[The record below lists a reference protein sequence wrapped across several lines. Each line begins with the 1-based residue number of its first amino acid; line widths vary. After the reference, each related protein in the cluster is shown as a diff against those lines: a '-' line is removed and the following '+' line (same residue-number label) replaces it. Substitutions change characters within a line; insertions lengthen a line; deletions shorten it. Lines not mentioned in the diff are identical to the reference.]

1 MKDFL
6 TTTQTH
12 PPHIPLPYYLLML
25 LAMVLLSYLSWL
37 LHNNNIW
44 RWTFITLQAIQLISL
59 YIWYI
64 WQGFP
69 LDDSLPLYH
78 CRMAMLALLLLKD
91 SKVKTYFALMGLVG
105 GCCAIIYP
113 VFNPYNF
120 PHISS
125 ISFII
130 GHYALL
136 VNSLNYLLR
145 TYKTHPISKNMIVAL
160 TLLLNLGLVVVNH
173 FVSGNYGLLRHTP
186 FIPDAWLPIKYLA
199 VSVTLIIL
207 MIIMKKGLE
216 YFEEKY

>member
-25 LAMVLLSYLSWL
+25 LAMVLFSYLSWL
-37 LHNNNIW
+37 WHNNNIW

-113 VFNPYNF
+113 VFDPYNF

-145 TYKTHPISKNMIVAL
+145 TYKTHPISKNMIVTL

-186 FIPDAWLPIKYLA
+186 FITDAWLPIKYLA

-216 YFEEKY
+216 YFDEKY